1 VYIYVCTYIYICISH
16 AIYIY
21 IFICICIAAA
31 PANAIYLQLLLS
43 IKYNSFV
50 RICRLQIYMYFI
62 HISTLGGLDLA
73 CLGGARIFVIL
84 RRDQEAV

>member
-1 VYIYVCTYIYICISH
+1 MCVHIYIYIYVFHTL
-16 AIYIY
+16 YIY